1 LSRWPGKYVIG
12 LTGSIGTGKSVVRR
26 MLEHLGAYGID
37 ADALAHRAMAKGAPG
52 YDPILRA
59 FGRFLLTPEEQIDR
73 ARLGR
78 LVFNDP
84 DALAVL
90 EHILHPLVL
99 QAVDLLVK
107 RAPHKVVVIEA
118 IKLFETD
125 LVNMC
130 DSLWVVYAPLEAQ
143 LSRLMQHR
151 KMSEMEAQQRIAAQ
165 PPQETRFDRA
175 SVIIKNIA
183 SFGETWQQVTAAW
196 QRFVPVKAVGAFPVS
211 QPVKLPLGEV
221 NVQRA
226 GPRQVEEIVRVYHQ
240 ADAGNTAVDSNAI
253 MAAFGDKAF
262 LLLKIENR
270 TMGVLGW
277 QVENLVARTTEILLD
292 PNVPAAQY
300 LPILIRE
307 MEHASTQ
314 LQCEISLIYVP
325 PHLARYDSLWISLG
339 YAEKKPDDLNVLAWK
354 EAALESMQLDSILFV
369 KPLRQDRVL
378 RPI

>member
-1 LSRWPGKYVIG
+1 MSRWPGKYVIG

-37 ADALAHRAMAKGAPG
+37 ADALAHRAMAKGAPA
-52 YDPILRA
+52 YEPIIDT
-59 FGRFLLTPEEQIDR
+59 FGRYLLTPEEQIDR
-73 ARLGR
+73 SRLGR

-84 DALAVL
+84 EALTRL
-90 EHILHPLVL
+90 ESIIHPLVL
-99 QAVDLLVK
+99 QAVDLLIK

-125 LVNMC
+125 LARMC
-130 DSLWVVYAPLEAQ
+130 DSLWVVYAPPEIQ

-151 KMSEMEAQQRIAAQ
+151 KMDETEARQRIAAQ

-183 SFGETWQQVTAAW
+183 SFEETWQQVTNAW
-196 QRFVPVKAVGAFPVS
+196 QRLVPAKAVGAFPVS

-226 GPRQVEEIVRVYHQ
+226 GPRQVEEVVGVYNH
-240 ADAGNTAVDSNAI
+240 AYTGKSAFTASDI
-253 MAAFGDKAF
+253 MAAFGEKAF

-307 MEHASTQ
+307 MEHASSE

-339 YAEKKPDDLNVLAWK
+339 YTEIKPADLKVLAWR
-354 EAALESMQLDSILFV
+354 EAALESMQSDAILFI
-369 KPLRQDRVL
+369 KQLRQDRVL

>member
-1 LSRWPGKYVIG
+1 MSRWPGKYVIG

-130 DSLWVVYAPLEAQ
+130 DSLWVVYAPHEVQ

-183 SFGETWQQVTAAW
+183 SFEETWQQVTAAW
-196 QRFVPVKAVGAFPVS
+196 QRLVPVKAVGAFPVS

>member
-1 LSRWPGKYVIG
+1 MSKWPGKYVIG

-52 YDPILRA
+52 YEPILET
-59 FGRFLLTPEEQIDR
+59 FGRYLLTQEEQIDR
-73 ARLGR
+73 SRLGR

-84 DALAVL
+84 EALVTL
-90 EHILHPLVL
+90 ESIIHPPVL
-99 QAVDLLVK
+99 QAVDLLVR

-118 IKLFETD
+118 IKLLETD
-125 LVNMC
+125 LAKMC
-130 DSLWVVYAPLEAQ
+130 DSIWVVYAPPEIQIA
-143 LSRLMQHR
+143 RLMQKR
-151 KMSEMEAQQRIAAQ
+151 KMAETEARQRIDAQ

-183 SFGETWQQVTAAW
+183 TFEETWQQVTSAW
-196 QRFVPVKAVGAFPVS
+196 QRLVPTKAVGAFPVS

-226 GPRQVEEIVRVYHQ
+226 GPRQAEEVVNVYNH
-240 ADAGNTAVDSNAI
+240 ALAGKTTVSSNDI

-292 PNVPAAQY
+292 AAVPAAQY

-307 MEHASTQ
+307 MEHASSQ

-339 YAEKKPDDLNVLAWK
+339 YAEKKPADLNVLAWR
-354 EAALESMQLDSILFV
+354 EAALESMQPDAILFV
-369 KPLRQDRVL
+369 KLLRQDRVL

>member
-1 LSRWPGKYVIG
+1 MSRWPGKYIIG

-37 ADALAHRAMAKGAPG
+37 ADALAHRAMAKGAPA
-52 YDPILRA
+52 YEPIIET
-59 FGRFLLTPEEQIDR
+59 FGRYLLTPEEQIDR
-73 ARLGR
+73 SRLGR
-78 LVFNDP
+78 LVFNVP
-84 DALAVL
+84 EAMTIL
-90 EHILHPLVL
+90 ESIIHPLVL
-99 QAVDLLVK
+99 QAIDLLVR

-118 IKLFETD
+118 IKLLETD
-125 LVNMC
+125 LVKMC
-130 DSLWVVYAPLEAQ
+130 DGVWVVYSPPEIQ
-143 LSRLMQHR
+143 LARLMEKR
-151 KMSEMEAQQRIAAQ
+151 KMTEPEARQRIASQ

-183 SFGETWQQVTAAW
+183 TYEETWQQVTSAW
-196 QRFVPVKAVGAFPVS
+196 QRFVPTKAVGAFPVS
-211 QPVKLPLGEV
+211 QPVRLPLGEV

-226 GPRQVEEIVRVYHQ
+226 GPRQAEEVVNVYNQ
-240 ADAGNTAVDSNAI
+240 AYSGKTMVNSNDI

-277 QVENLVARTTEILLD
+277 QVENLVARTTDILLD

-339 YAEKKPDDLNVLAWK
+339 YVEKKPADLSVLAWR
-354 EAALESMQLDSILFV
+354 EAALESLQPDALLFV
-369 KPLRQDRVL
+369 KQLRQDRVL
-378 RPI
+378 HPI

>member
-1 LSRWPGKYVIG
+1 VIG

-183 SFGETWQQVTAAW
+183 SFEETWQQVTAAW

-240 ADAGNTAVDSNAI
+240 ADAGNTSVDSNAI

-354 EAALESMQLDSILFV
+354 EAALESMQPDSILFV

>member
-1 LSRWPGKYVIG
+1 MSRWPGKYVIG

-183 SFGETWQQVTAAW
+183 SFEETWQQVTAAW
-196 QRFVPVKAVGAFPVS
+196 QRLVPVKAVGAFPVS

>member
-1 LSRWPGKYVIG
+1 MSRWPGKYVIG

-183 SFGETWQQVTAAW
+183 SFEETWQQVTAAW

-339 YAEKKPDDLNVLAWK
+339 YAEKKPDDLNVL
-354 EAALESMQLDSILFV
+354 
-369 KPLRQDRVL
+369 
-378 RPI
+378 